1 MQLQKSLITLAFSVL
16 LTSGVAVASATGFDM
31 GLRAFAAGDFKA
43 ALAQWIPL
51 AEQGHVIAQ
60 NNVGVMYAKG
70 NGVIEND
77 NTAVV
82 WLTLAAEQGFAE
94 AQYELGGMYARGEG
108 VSSDTK
114 TALKLLTLA
123 AEQGFAE
130 AQASVGLMY
139 YSGTGVLSDN
149 IRAYTWFDLAAHNGD
164 EIAQGLKKN
173 IIKEMSAGDISK
185 AQDMSSRCLKSGYTQ
200 CF

>member
-1 MQLQKSLITLAFSVL
+1 MQLHKSLITLAFSVL

-77 NTAVV
+77 NTAVE
-82 WLTLAAEQGFAE
+82 W
-94 AQYELGGMYARGEG
+94 
-108 VSSDTK
+108 
-114 TALKLLTLA
+114 LTLA

-139 YSGTGVLSDN
+139 YSGNGVLSDN
-149 IRAYTWFDLAAHNGD
+149 IIAYTWFDLAAHNGD
-164 EIAQGLKKN
+164 DIAHGLKKN
-173 IIKEMSAGDISK
+173 ITKEMSADEISK
-185 AQDMSSRCLKSGYTQ
+185 AQDMSSRCLESGYTQ
-200 CF
+200 CY